1 MHPEFQQL
9 MSQATRLTRSGNLAA
24 ATAAIQAA
32 LLGVQPT
39 AASAAP
45 RYDEADVIDVE
56 AREVPASS
64 SNAAGSAPNASAS
77 FPSASGSSDSAASSS
92 QSASSPAA
100 SAPSPAR
107 DDGAAP
113 TSKPTHRAPG
123 DSSATQ
129 GDFFTAG
136 SFRNTAGQRAYK
148 LYVPPGVNGQA
159 RPLVVMLHGC
169 TQDADDFAAGTAM
182 NEAAREQGFFVLY
195 PVQPRETNP
204 QKCWNWFKH
213 NHQQAGKGEPSI
225 LADMTRHVIAE
236 YGIDTRRVYVAGLS
250 AGGAM
255 AAILADTYPQLYAA
269 AGVHSG
275 LAAGAAKDL
284 PSALSAMKGIGV
296 RPGAASSTPVPTIVF
311 HGDRDAT
318 VHPANAG
325 AVVAASAGTDARV
338 QSQRVSGANQ
348 GRDSTKRVYT
358 NAQGKVVAEYWEVH
372 GAGHA
377 WAGGSPKGSYTDLSG
392 PDATQEMLRFF
403 FEHPL
408 AVKQ

>member
-39 AASAAP
+39 ATAAQP
-45 RYDEADVIDVE
+45 RFDDADVIDVE
-56 AREVPASS
+56 AWEVPDSKPVVEPVSDAPSQPASQPDVFLS
-64 SNAAGSAPNASAS
+64 GAFRNAAG
-77 FPSASGSSDSAASSS
+77 
-92 QSASSPAA
+92 
-100 SAPSPAR
+100 
-107 DDGAAP
+107 
-113 TSKPTHRAPG
+113 
-123 DSSATQ
+123 
-129 GDFFTAG
+129 
-136 SFRNTAGQRAYK
+136 QRSYK
-148 LYVPPGVNGQA
+148 LYVPPGAGDQP

-182 NEAAREQGFFVLY
+182 NDAARAQGFYVLY
-195 PVQPRETNP
+195 PVQPREVNP

-225 LADMTRHVIAE
+225 LAEMTRHIIAE
-236 YGIDTRRVYVAGLS
+236 HNIDTRRVYVAGLS

-255 AAILADTYPQLYAA
+255 AAILAGAYPKLYAA

-284 PSALSAMKGIGV
+284 PGALAAMKGM
-296 RPGAASSTPVPTIVF
+296 GAGPVTASPHAVPTIVF
-311 HGDRDAT
+311 HGDRDTT
-318 VHPANAG
+318 VHPSNAD
-325 AVVAASAGTDARV
+325 AVVAASAGARARAE
-338 QSQRVSGANQ
+338 SQRVASANH
-348 GRDSTKRVYT
+348 GRDSTKRVYR
-358 NAQGKVVAEYWEVH
+358 NAAGDVVAEYWVVH

-377 WAGGSPKGSYTDLSG
+377 WAGGSARGSYTDASG
-392 PDATQEMLRFF
+392 PNATQEMLRFF

-408 AVKQ
+408 TAQH

>member
-32 LLGVQPT
+32 LMGVQPT

-64 SNAAGSAPNASAS
+64 P
-77 FPSASGSSDSAASSS
+77 
-92 QSASSPAA
+92 SASSPAA
-100 SAPSPAR
+100 APSPAR

-123 DSSATQ
+123 DSSTTQ

-182 NEAAREQGFFVLY
+182 NEAARKQGFYVLY

-296 RPGAASSTPVPTIVF
+296 RPGAASGTPVPTIVF
-311 HGDRDAT
+311 HGDRDST
-318 VHPANAG
+318 VHPSNAG

>member
-32 LLGVQPT
+32 LMGVQPT

-64 SNAAGSAPNASAS
+64 P
-77 FPSASGSSDSAASSS
+77 
-92 QSASSPAA
+92 SASSPAA
-100 SAPSPAR
+100 APSPAR

-123 DSSATQ
+123 ESSATQ

-182 NEAAREQGFFVLY
+182 NEAARKQGFYVLY

-311 HGDRDAT
+311 HGDRDST

-325 AVVAASAGTDARV
+325 AVVAASAGADARV
-338 QSQRVSGANQ
+338 QSLRVSGANQ

>member
-56 AREVPASS
+56 AREIPAS
-64 SNAAGSAPNASAS
+64 
-77 FPSASGSSDSAASSS
+77 
-92 QSASSPAA
+92 
-100 SAPSPAR
+100 SPAR

-123 DSSATQ
+123 ESSVTQ

-136 SFRNTAGQRAYK
+136 SFRNSAGQRAYK

-296 RPGAASSTPVPTIVF
+296 RPGAVSSTPVPTIVF

-325 AVVAASAGTDARV
+325 AVVAASAGGDARV
-338 QSQRVSGANQ
+338 QSQRVAGANQ

-358 NAQGKVVAEYWEVH
+358 NAQGQVIAEYWEVH

-377 WAGGSPKGSYTDLSG
+377 WAGGSPKGSYTDQSG

>member
-32 LLGVQPT
+32 LMGVQPT

-64 SNAAGSAPNASAS
+64 P
-77 FPSASGSSDSAASSS
+77 
-92 QSASSPAA
+92 SASSPAA
-100 SAPSPAR
+100 APSSAR

-123 DSSATQ
+123 EPSATQ

-136 SFRNTAGQRAYK
+136 SFRNSAGQRAYK

-182 NEAAREQGFFVLY
+182 NDAARKQGFYVLY

-311 HGDRDAT
+311 HGDRDST

-325 AVVAASAGTDARV
+325 AVVAASAGPDARV
-338 QSQRVSGANQ
+338 QSQRVAGANQ

>member
-64 SNAAGSAPNASAS
+64 P
-77 FPSASGSSDSAASSS
+77 
-92 QSASSPAA
+92 SASSPAA
-100 SAPSPAR
+100 APSPAR

-123 DSSATQ
+123 DSSTTQ

-182 NEAAREQGFFVLY
+182 NEAARKQGFYVLY

-296 RPGAASSTPVPTIVF
+296 RPGAASGTPVPTIVF
-311 HGDRDAT
+311 HGDRDST
-318 VHPANAG
+318 VHPSNAG

>member
-32 LLGVQPT
+32 LMGVQPT

-64 SNAAGSAPNASAS
+64 P
-77 FPSASGSSDSAASSS
+77 
-92 QSASSPAA
+92 SASSPAA
-100 SAPSPAR
+100 APSPAR
-107 DDGAAP
+107 DEDAAP
-113 TSKPTHRAPG
+113 TSQRTHRAPG
-123 DSSATQ
+123 ESSATQ

-182 NEAAREQGFFVLY
+182 NDAARKQGFYVLY

-311 HGDRDAT
+311 HGDRDST

-325 AVVAASAGTDARV
+325 AVVAASAGADARV
-338 QSQRVSGANQ
+338 QSLRVSGANQ
-348 GRDSTKRVYT
+348 GRDSTKHVYT

>member
-1 MHPEFQQL
+1 MHPDFQQL

-32 LLGVQPT
+32 LMGASPT
-39 AASAAP
+39 AASASP

-56 AREVPASS
+56 AREVPASTVS
-64 SNAAGSAPNASAS
+64 AAA
-77 FPSASGSSDSAASSS
+77 SSDSGSHST
-92 QSASSPAA
+92 P
-100 SAPSPAR
+100 APSQAR
-107 DDGAAP
+107 DDDVGQNP
-113 TSKPTHRAPG
+113 HTPDTPRAPG
-123 DSSATQ
+123 ESSATP
-129 GDFFTAG
+129 GDYFTAG
-136 SFRNTAGQRAYK
+136 SFRNSAGQRAYK
-148 LYVPPGVNGQA
+148 LYVPPGANGQA

-182 NEAAREQGFFVLY
+182 NEAARKQGFYVLY

-236 YGIDTRRVYVAGLS
+236 YGIDPHRVYVAGLS

-255 AAILADTYPQLYAA
+255 AAILANTYPQLYAA

-275 LAAGAAKDL
+275 LAAGAATDL

-296 RPGAASSTPVPTIVF
+296 RPGAASGTPVPTIVF

-318 VHPANAG
+318 VHPSNG
-325 AVVAASAGTDARV
+325 DAVVAASAGANAQV
-338 QSQRVSGANQ
+338 QSQRVAGANR
-348 GRDSTKRVYT
+348 GRDSTKRVYMD
-358 NAQGKVVAEYWEVH
+358 ASGKVVAEYWVVH

-377 WAGGSPKGSYTDLSG
+377 WAGGSPKGSYTDASG

-408 AVKQ
+408 ATKQ